1 MDCFEQERVRSVP
14 SGRDMTQYH
23 FNVEARDRL
32 FDEIDKL
39 RRYKGVS
46 KQEKQRLFQNVVT
59 EFLSNR
65 FV

>member
-1 MDCFEQERVRSVP
+1 MDCFEQA
-14 SGRDMTQYH
+14 RDMTTYR
-23 FNVEARDRL
+23 FNVESRDRL